1 MKTSKN
7 LITVY
12 FNKTNGLIT
21 RVVINN
27 DDVEITMNVKELHC
41 EFIWN
46 VFKYLNKAYTDYL
59 YETLDYVYKEESR
72 SK

>member
-12 FNKTNGLIT
+12 FNKENGLIT
-21 RVVINN
+21 RLVIKN
-27 DDVEITMNVKELHC
+27 DGMKITMNVKELQC
-41 EFIWN
+41 EYIRD
-46 VFKYLNKAYTDYL
+46 VFDYLNKAYTDWI
-59 YETLDYVYKEESR
+59 YETLDYVYKAESR

>member
-12 FNKTNGLIT
+12 FNKENNLIT
-21 RVVINN
+21 RLVIKN
-27 DDVEITMNVKELHC
+27 DGMEITMNVKELQC

-59 YETLDYVYKEESR
+59 YETLDYEYKAESR